1 MELTHGQP
9 ESQPCVNRADSYLWS
24 LISLLVVDK
33 SSDNVIFMSRCYCDI
48 VRVTSYINSI
58 DKTKHTYLNNKAQR
72 YRNLNQHTHWEKI
85 PLMISGEYVLREEVE
100 KLDKD
105 IPVRFVRSR
114 QQGGNEI
121 IYCEK
126 LVSD

>member
-1 MELTHGQP
+1 
-9 ESQPCVNRADSYLWS
+9 
-24 LISLLVVDK
+24 
-33 SSDNVIFMSRCYCDI
+33 
-48 VRVTSYINSI
+48 
-58 DKTKHTYLNNKAQR
+58 
-72 YRNLNQHTHWEKI
+72 
-85 PLMISGEYVLREEVE
+85 MISGEYVLREEVE